1 MGGGVA
7 GWVPD
12 FVTRQGV
19 AYAPQPAPLLAGPAG
34 GVAAAQ
40 AAAIPVGS
48 SGCPCHTWAEL
59 LYGSWQTV
67 VAANVRHFA
76 VSDTPRAGY
85 YWAILNLDAIDT
97 DNNGQNLSFFLLAP
111 SFSVPGPLANGT
123 AFQIQNLLSGCVS
136 IAPGDTHVASL
147 NATLSFQAA
156 ASPTG
161 YQKIVVPSGW
171 RVAAVETNGVLSA
184 IVHNL
189 ILRATYLELP
199 NSAEVP
205 NL

>member
-1 MGGGVA
+1 MAAAGGVA
-7 GWVPD
+7 EFVPN
-12 FVTRQGV
+12 FGV
-19 AYAPQPAPLLAGPAG
+19 PYGSQPVPLLAGPAG
-34 GVAAAQ
+34 GVAQPPQ
-40 AAAIPVGS
+40 AAAPLPVGAD
-48 SGCPCHTWAEL
+48 CPCHTWAEML
-59 LYGSWQTV
+59 FGSWATV
-67 VAANVRHFA
+67 PAANIRHFA